1 MKVIFRY
8 DGMADEVLAV
18 FPEEVYRCGRCLCY
32 AHIGQHFEV
41 DYTEVIRTTKP
52 ATEGQY
58 MDLLAELESVGYKN
72 LQICKKKVAKKFVY

>member
-8 DGMADEVLAV
+8 DGLADEVLAV
-18 FPEEVYRCGRCLCY
+18 FPEEVCRCGRCLCY
-32 AHIGQHFEV
+32 AHIGQHFEA

-58 MDLLAELESVGYKN
+58 SVLLAELEAVGYKN
-72 LQICKKKVAKKFVY
+72 LQICKKSVKKFVH